1 MKLKPLTTVALAAGF
16 VIVGIVVTMVTGL
29 WQTESDKTPRTLKL
43 EETATVNEQTGEVQ
57 YDPADIRGSY
67 TFGEISNLYGVPL
80 ADMAEAF
87 GLELSQTEAFQTKLL
102 ETLYPDS
109 EVEIGTASVR
119 LFTACYL
126 GLPYEPTEE
135 TYLPASAAAVLTR
148 VGRMTDEQ
156 AAYLQA
162 HTFN

>member
-16 VIVGIVVTMVTGL
+16 VIVGIAVTMATGL

-43 EETATVNEQTGEVQ
+43 EETATVKNQTGETQ

-67 TFGEISNLYGVPL
+67 TFGEISELYQIPL

-87 GLELSQTEAFQTKLL
+87 GLELDQAAAFQTKLL

-109 EVEIGTASVR
+109 EAEIGTASVR

-135 TYLPASAAAVLTR
+135 TYLPATAAEVLTR
-148 VGRMTDEQ
+148 NGHMTDEQ
-156 AAYLQA
+156 AAYLQE
-162 HTFN
+162 HTF